1 MLNHVRG
8 LVVRARQLAPE
19 RGGAVALAAVAVLG
33 LGGLGWLGRE
43 ISASN
48 PSDASPSLLE
58 LLEQVGAPRSGSSAP
73 AATPSLNAR
82 PAPTPPAH
90 DRWVSPLKRQC
101 TADPALSRRLEA
113 KVAALPLEMER
124 LTIDPTNYGSRFRS
138 DAFGNPVDPT
148 PRVVVLH
155 ETVYGMQSAV
165 QTFLTPHP
173 RDEDQ
178 VSYHLMIG
186 ENGQVVQALDP
197 AYRAFGAGNSAF
209 NGQWVMT
216 NPDVGGSVNNFAL
229 HLSLETP
236 LDGEDADAEHSGYSN
251 AQYDALAVVL
261 TDWMRRF
268 GIAPQNITTHRYVDL
283 GGERADPRSFRW
295 SELQTRLAALG
306 MLCKSG

>member
-1 MLNHVRG
+1 
-8 LVVRARQLAPE
+8 
-19 RGGAVALAAVAVLG
+19 
-33 LGGLGWLGRE
+33 
-43 ISASN
+43 
-48 PSDASPSLLE
+48 
-58 LLEQVGAPRSGSSAP
+58 
-73 AATPSLNAR
+73 
-82 PAPTPPAH
+82 
-90 DRWVSPLKRQC
+90 
-101 TADPALSRRLEA
+101 
-113 KVAALPLEMER
+113 
-124 LTIDPTNYGSRFRS
+124 
-138 DAFGNPVDPT
+138 
-148 PRVVVLH
+148 
-155 ETVYGMQSAV
+155 MQSAV

-186 ENGQVVQALDP
+186 EKGQVVQALDP

-236 LDGEDADAEHSGYSN
+236 LDGEDADAEHSGYSA

-268 GIAPQNITTHRYVDL
+268 GIPPQNITTHRYVDL

-295 SELQTRLAALG
+295 SELQSRLAALG
-306 MLCKSG
+306 MLCKAG